1 MTAANNTQILP
12 LHRDLDILG
21 PAREAAKS
29 IGAILVD
36 AGRLSDDEAERIHD
50 YQGRVGLPFGEAGI
64 SMGLLTDEDVRQ
76 ALARQFGH
84 ASLSPDAGLG
94 QDLVA
99 AYEPDSPAVEHLRG
113 LRAQLLLRWF
123 DAEARQSAL
132 AIVSP
137 GSGEGRSYITANLA
151 VLFAQMGKRTLV
163 IDADLRRPRQHRI
176 FGLSGKLGLSS
187 VLAGRAGAEAI
198 SEIAQLPNL
207 SVLPAG
213 VLPPNP
219 QELLSRPGFQR
230 LVQSLHGLYEV
241 VLVDTPPAGAWADAG
256 TVAAR
261 AGAALMVA
269 CRDRSSLPRVA
280 KLSADLRDWGVQMVG
295 AVLNGAGEPQG

>member
-1 MTAANNTQILP
+1 MNSQILP
-12 LHRDLDILG
+12 LHRDLDIVG
-21 PAREAAKS
+21 PAREAALP

-36 AGRLSDDEAERIHD
+36 AGRLSNDEAERIHD
-50 YQGRVGLPFGEAGI
+50 YQQKVGLPFGEAGI

-113 LRAQLLLRWF
+113 LRAQLMLRWF
-123 DAEARQSAL
+123 DNDAQHAAL

-137 GSGEGRSYITANLA
+137 GHGEGRSYITANLA
-151 VLFAQMGKRTLV
+151 VLFSQMGKRTLV

-176 FGLSGKLGLSS
+176 FGLANKTGLSG

-198 SEIAQLPNL
+198 CEIRQLPGL
-207 SVLPAG
+207 HVLPSG

-219 QELLSRPGFQR
+219 QELLARPGFQR
-230 LVQSLHGLYEV
+230 LVQSLHGMYEV
-241 VLVDTPPAGAWADAG
+241 ILVDTPPAGAWADAG

-261 AGAALMVA
+261 AGAALMVT
-269 CRDRSSLPRVA
+269 CRDRSSMPRVV
-280 KLSADLRDWGVQMVG
+280 KLSEDLREFGVAVVG
-295 AVLNGAGEPQG
+295 AVLNGAGAD